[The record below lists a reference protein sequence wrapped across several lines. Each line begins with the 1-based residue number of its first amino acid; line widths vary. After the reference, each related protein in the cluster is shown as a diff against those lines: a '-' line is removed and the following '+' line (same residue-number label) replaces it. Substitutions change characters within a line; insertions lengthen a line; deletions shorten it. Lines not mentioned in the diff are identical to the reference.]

1 MKSGPWNPD
10 ADSALEPDGRLVLAP
25 PPGFGTGALTAPLPA
40 LPVKSRKLG
49 WEAIEGYL
57 FISPWLLGMV
67 LWTLGPMLFSLYLS
81 FTVFDPR
88 GIASPEW
95 VGLDNYRYALSN
107 GDGNFYAALIN
118 TGIYA
123 VVAIP
128 LSLLGSLLV
137 ALLMNQEVPGI
148 RVFRTLYYLPAVMP
162 TLAVGMVFL
171 WLFNTDFGLV
181 NHLLITLHLPPV
193 DWLGDPKTVLPS
205 YVITSL
211 WGVGGGMMVL
221 IAALKGIP
229 KSLYEAAMIDGAN
242 GWQKFR
248 AITLPQLSFV
258 LFFNLIMGIIGA
270 FQVFD
275 IAYVMGGQGNS
286 NLFYVLYLY
295 QTAWSRHRM
304 GYASALGW
312 ILFVI
317 ILLISLLVI
326 KSSPLWVYYEGEKGK

>member
-1 MKSGPWNPD
+1 M
-10 ADSALEPDGRLVLAP
+10 
-25 PPGFGTGALTAPLPA
+25 TAPLPP
-40 LPVKSRKLG
+40 LPAIVRKTKRFG

-57 FISPWLLGMV
+57 FISPWLIGLLV
-67 LWTLGPMLFSLYLS
+67 FTLGPMLFSLYLS
-81 FTVFDPR
+81 FTTFDPR
-88 GIASPEW
+88 GAAAPTW
-95 VGLDNYRYALSN
+95 VGLDNYRYAFN
-107 GDGNFYAALIN
+107 NTDENFYTALIN

-123 VVAIP
+123 IIAIP
-128 LSLLGSLLV
+128 LGMIGSLLV
-137 ALLMNQEVPGI
+137 AILMNQEVPGI
-148 RVFRTLYYLPAVMP
+148 KLFRTLYYLPAVLP

-181 NHLLITLHLPPV
+181 NHLLISAGMPPV
-193 DWLGDPKTVLPS
+193 DWLGNPKMVLPS
-205 YVITSL
+205 YIITSL

-229 KSLYEAAMIDGAN
+229 KSLYEAATIDGAN
-242 GWQKFR
+242 WWHQFT

-295 QTAWSRHRM
+295 QAAWSRHRM

-312 ILFVI
+312 ILFFI

-326 KSSPLWVYYEGEKGK
+326 KSSPLWVYYEGEKRKS